1 MFAQVIV
8 DIASSQIDR
17 IFDYKCEK
25 NVLIGSRVL
34 VPFAN
39 RKIEGYV
46 VSLSDSTNVPESKIK
61 PIISILDQFPII
73 TEEQMKIAEFMK
85 KTYHVGYADVF
96 RLFLP
101 SELRSGKVQEIFE
114 SFVSLADINFEESI
128 SSLRKNA
135 SAMKNILVFLHE
147 NGMTKSSEINK
158 NFGSAALKKLSQMGF
173 VVTTSVKRE
182 RTPYKETERQDEE
195 KITLT
200 SKQTE
205 VIETIISHPSRS
217 FLLHGVTGSGKT
229 EVYMR
234 VIESVRKQGKT
245 AIMLVPEISLTPQIL
260 SSFRNRFGDD
270 VALIHSSLSAGERFD
285 EWKRIVSGDANI
297 VVGARSAIFSPLS
310 NIGAIII
317 DEEHEQSYVSET
329 NPRYVT
335 SDIAEVRKNF
345 NNCILIL
352 GSATPS
358 IVSYH
363 KAIIGEY
370 RLLEMKE
377 RINGQNLPPI
387 NIVDM
392 GLELRLGNPDIFSN
406 ILKDSLQR
414 CIEEGN
420 QAILFLN
427 RRGFASFLQCRD
439 CGWIASCPNCEV
451 ALVYH
456 KAEEKLKCH
465 FCGNR
470 FHMFDECPTCHGT
483 NLKSGAIGTQ
493 RVVDEIHKMFPKVSV
508 LRMDNDTTSTKDSHR
523 IILDKFRKGDAQIL
537 VGTQMVAKGHDFPS
551 VTLVGIIEPDNS
563 LHQSNFMATEKT
575 FSLLIQVA
583 GRAGRSDKNGEIILQ
598 TYSPKH
604 YVYKLASFYDY
615 LAFYNKEINIR
626 NVTKYPPF
634 AKIVRILFT
643 SQSEELAISRLKVYY
658 DYIES
663 LRSENPGD
671 FVYLNKMKSP
681 IGRIKNKFR
690 FQILMRLEVKNCE
703 DIIDKIFEFDSKH
716 RDRNIVTF
724 IETNPQNLS

>member
-114 SFVSLADINFEESI
+114 SFVSLADIKFEESI

-135 SAMKNILVFLHE
+135 SAMKNILFFLHE

-158 NFGSAALKKLSQMGF
+158 NFGSAPLKKLSQMGF

>member
-1 MFAQVIV
+1 MFARVIV
-8 DIASSQIDR
+8 DIASSQVDR
-17 IFDYKCEK
+17 IFDYRCDDD
-25 NVLIGSRVL
+25 LRTGSRVL

-46 VSLSDSTNVPESKIK
+46 ISLSKTTDVEESKIK
-61 PIISILDQFPII
+61 SILEVLDQFPII
-73 TEEQMKIAEFMK
+73 SDEQMQIAEFMK
-85 KTYHVGYADVF
+85 KAYHVGYADAF

-101 SELRSGKVQEIFE
+101 SELRTGRVREIFE
-114 SFVSLADINFEESI
+114 SFVSLADINVDDVI

-135 SAMKNILVFLHE
+135 TAMKNVLLFLQE
-147 NGMTKSSEINK
+147 NGRTKASEMNK
-158 NFGSAALKKLSQMGF
+158 QFGSTSLKKLSQMGF
-173 VVTTSVKRE
+173 VVTSSVKRE
-182 RTPYKETERQDEE
+182 RTPYKETLPEDEA

-200 SKQTE
+200 AKQKEITQ
-205 VIETIISHPSRS
+205 TIISHPSRS

-229 EVYMR
+229 EVYMN

-245 AIMLVPEISLTPQIL
+245 AIMLVPEISLTPQVL
-260 SSFRNRFGDD
+260 ASFRNRFGGD
-270 VALIHSSLSAGERFD
+270 VALIHSGLSVGERFD
-285 EWKRIVSGDANI
+285 EWKRIVAGEANI
-297 VVGARSAIFSPLS
+297 VVGARSAIFSPLT

-335 SDIAEVRKNF
+335 SEIAEVRKNF

-363 KAIIGEY
+363 KAITGEY
-370 RLLEMKE
+370 RLLEMKD

-406 ILKDSLQR
+406 ALKNSLER
-414 CIEEGN
+414 CIAEGN

-456 KAEEKLKCH
+456 RAEEKLKCH

-470 FHMFDECPTCHGT
+470 FHVFDECPNCEST

-493 RVVDEIHKMFPKVSV
+493 RVVDELHKLFPKVSV
-508 LRMDNDTTSTKDSHR
+508 LRMDNDTTSTKDAHR
-523 IILDKFRKGDAQIL
+523 IILEKFRRGEAQIL

-563 LHQSNFMATEKT
+563 LHQSNFTATERT

-583 GRAGRSDKNGEIILQ
+583 GRAGRSDKRGEIILQ
-598 TYSPKH
+598 TYSPRH

-615 LAFYNKEINIR
+615 LAFYKKEINIR
-626 NVTKYPPF
+626 SVTKYPPF

-643 SQSEELAISRLKVYY
+643 SQSEELAIDRLKVYY
-658 DYIES
+658 DYIET
-663 LRSENPGD
+663 LRSEKPEA

-690 FQILMRLEVKNCE
+690 FQILMRLSIE
-703 DIIDKIFEFDSKH
+703 DCDKIINKIFEFDYKQ
-716 RDRNIVTF
+716 RDKNVTIF